1 MTAMTEANPIPADIL
16 HAQGLATDPG
26 ASAWV
31 SANAGSG
38 KTFVLTRR
46 VMRLLLAGVL
56 PSRIL
61 CLTFTKAAA
70 AEMSNRIFAELG
82 KWAAM
87 TAGELDN
94 ALRDL
99 LGRAPERKES
109 ERARILF
116 ALALDS
122 PGGLKIQTIHA
133 FCEALLH
140 QFPLE
145 ANVSGDFEIIDESR
159 QSELLAD
166 ARRQVISELEAPTH
180 GKAPDSKLRDAFS
193 TLIELASDAKI
204 ETALSEIVAFRDS
217 FSRWTGGDPTAAMK
231 PYWRS
236 LQMNPS
242 ITEEELLSDCLQDT
256 VFSES
261 DLAEIA
267 GLAARSSRTT
277 DKQTA
282 GLIQGLLESSN
293 PKERALLKRRI
304 FLTKENIEKET
315 SSILTQSVIKAW
327 SQLDRRI
334 AEEAA
339 RTRNLYKRHQQ
350 WRILKSSQAI
360 FTLGEAILD
369 RYRRLKR
376 RRGLADFDD
385 LITHAADL
393 LARPD
398 VGPWIQYKLDR
409 GIDHILVDEA
419 QDTSARQWAIIN
431 ALSADFFAGKGA
443 VERVR
448 TEFAVGDEK
457 QSIFSFQGADP
468 SLFLEQGRKLEKRA
482 STARRRFEYIPLR
495 ISFRSA
501 PDILQAVD
509 AVFAIEDNFR
519 GLSSDPGETRTVHE
533 AIRVRDPGEVW
544 IWPLVGKQK
553 AEQRQSWLEP
563 LDHRGQDHPAEI
575 LATRIA
581 ETIGSWMD
589 RKEKLPGMDRP
600 LRCGDILILVRRRD
614 AFSSA
619 IVRRLK
625 EAGLPIAGADRLRL
639 TEHIAVE
646 DLIALGR
653 IMLMPEDDL
662 SLAAALKSPLFGL
675 DDDDLIALTEGRG
688 EQTLLEHMRLRA
700 GDPSF
705 MQAPAIRAI
714 CDRIDRLQQVASKQ
728 DAYGF
733 YAHVLSAEGGR
744 REFLS
749 RLGSEAEDVLDAF
762 EQAALDHSRQHGAGL
777 EQFITAIMRNEPEI
791 KREIDMREN
800 EIRVITVHSAKGL
813 EAPVV
818 FLVDPCGP
826 AFRKAHLPAVVE
838 LGNEAPGGFLWAN
851 GDRKAMPAIA
861 SHDSVA
867 EQEAAEEYRRLLY
880 VGMTRAA
887 DRLIVCGWHGIAAPN
902 HPHWHSMVSAAL
914 FESAQE
920 VPGGEGWNFRIWQSL
935 EARFAQIRRDK
946 PEKAEEPAGLRS
958 DPLPDW
964 LFRVAPTENGPAR
977 AITPSRA
984 GLLPARRDDAE
995 PADDHERAAAGFST
1009 AAAAKARERGKLT
1022 HLLLQV
1028 LPPERPEERRRA
1040 GERIVLAN
1048 RFGVGADEA
1057 QTALEEVLK
1066 ILENPALSDLFGP
1079 QSRAEVPIAGR
1090 LRTMGIDIDVAGQID
1105 RLAMAQDWVTV
1116 CDFKTNIHVPDD
1128 ASVTPEAYIL
1138 QLALYRGLLRETFP
1152 ERKIRCQLLWTRTG
1166 RLMEFGEGLL
1176 DKAIESMTFS

>member
-1 MTAMTEANPIPADIL
+1 MSEASAIPADTL
-16 HAQGLATDPG
+16 HAQALATDPA

-70 AEMSNRIFAELG
+70 AEMSNRVFAELG
-82 KWAAM
+82 NWAAM
-87 TAGELDN
+87 TTGELDS
-94 ALRDL
+94 ALENL
-99 LGRAPERKES
+99 LGRAPERAER

-145 ANVSGDFEIIDESR
+145 ANVSGDFEIIDDAR
-159 QSELLAD
+159 QAELLAD
-166 ARRQVISELEAPTH
+166 ARRQVISELEEPTH
-180 GKAPDSKLRDAFS
+180 GRLPDRGLRDAFS
-193 TLIELASDAKI
+193 TLIEMASDAKI
-204 ETALSEIVAFRDS
+204 EAALSEIVACRDS
-217 FSRWTGGDPTAAMK
+217 FSRWTGGDPTTAMK

-242 ITEEELLSDCLQDT
+242 ITEEELLADCLQDT
-256 VFSES
+256 VFSDS
-261 DLAEIA
+261 DLAGIA
-267 GLAARSSRTT
+267 GLAARSGKST

-282 GLIQGLLESSN
+282 GLIQYFLNSSD
-293 PKERALLKRRI
+293 PKERALFKRRI
-304 FLTKENIEKET
+304 FLRKDNIKKET
-315 SSILTQSVIKAW
+315 SSVLTQSVINAW
-327 SQLDRRI
+327 PELDRKI
-334 AEEAA
+334 AEEAE
-339 RTRNLYKRHQQ
+339 RTRNLYQRHQR

-369 RYRRLKR
+369 RYRSLKR

-398 VGPWIQYKLDR
+398 VGPWIQYKLDK

-419 QDTSARQWAIIN
+419 QDTSERQWAIID

-443 VERVR
+443 VERIR

-468 SLFLEQGRKLEKRA
+468 RLFLEQGRKLEKRA
-482 STARRRFEYIPLR
+482 RAARRKFEYVPLR
-495 ISFRSA
+495 VSFRSA
-501 PDILQAVD
+501 PDILEAVD
-509 AVFAIEDNFR
+509 AVFALEANFR

-533 AIRVRDPGEVW
+533 AIRARDPGEVW
-544 IWPLVGKQK
+544 IWPLVAKQK

-563 LDHRGQDHPAEI
+563 LDHRGPDHPAEI
-575 LATRIA
+575 LATRIT
-581 ETIGSWMD
+581 ETIDGWMK
-589 RKEKLPGMDRP
+589 RKEKLPGMDRR

-653 IMLMPEDDL
+653 VMLMPEDDL
-662 SLAAALKSPLFGL
+662 SLAAALKGPLFGF

-688 EQTLLEHMRLRA
+688 EQTLLEHMRLCA
-700 GDPSF
+700 GDASF
-705 MQAPAIRAI
+705 TQVPVIRAA
-714 CDRIDRLQQVASKQ
+714 CEMIDRLQQVASKQ

-733 YAHVLSAEGGR
+733 YAHVLNAEGGR
-744 REFLS
+744 RAFLS
-749 RLGSEAEDVLDAF
+749 RLGNEAEDVLDAF
-762 EQAALDHSRQHGAGL
+762 EQAALDHSLQHGAGL
-777 EQFITAIMRNEPEI
+777 EQFISAIIRSEPEI
-791 KREIDMREN
+791 KRDIDMREN

-838 LGNEAPGGFLWAN
+838 IGNDSSGGFLWAN
-851 GDRKAMPAIA
+851 GDRTAMEAIA
-861 SHDSVA
+861 SHDRIA

-887 DRLIVCGWHGIAAPN
+887 DRLIVCGWHGLNTPN
-902 HPHWHSMVSAAL
+902 HSHWHSMVSAAL
-914 FESAQE
+914 FESARE
-920 VPGGEGWNFRIWQSL
+920 VPGGEGWSFRIWQSQQP
-935 EARFAQIRRDK
+935 RFVQARRDK
-946 PEKAEEPAGLRS
+946 PEKPEEPADQRS
-958 DPLPDW
+958 DPMPEW
-964 LFRVAPTENGPAR
+964 LYRAAPIASGRAR
-977 AITPSRA
+977 AVTPSGAVSLPAPRDVTEAADDYDRA
-984 GLLPARRDDAE
+984 GVASDAAPAFA
-995 PADDHERAAAGFST
+995 
-1009 AAAAKARERGKLT
+1009 ARERGKLT

-1028 LPPERPEERRRA
+1028 LPPEEPEERRMA

-1048 RFGVGADEA
+1048 HSHVGVDEA
-1057 QTALEEVLK
+1057 RIALEEVLR
-1066 ILENPALSDLFGP
+1066 ILEDPACRDLFGP
-1079 QSRAEVPIAGR
+1079 QSKAEVPIAGR
-1090 LRTMGIDIDVAGQID
+1090 LRVMGLDIDVAGQID
-1105 RLAMAQDWVTV
+1105 RLAIDQHWVTV
-1116 CDFKTNIHVPDD
+1116 CDFKTNVRVPD
-1128 ASVTPEAYIL
+1128 EAAKAPGGYIL
-1138 QLALYRGLLRETFP
+1138 QLALYRGLLSETFP
-1152 ERKIRCQLLWTRTG
+1152 DRKIRCQLLWTRTG
-1166 RLMEFGEGLL
+1166 KLMEIDDSLL